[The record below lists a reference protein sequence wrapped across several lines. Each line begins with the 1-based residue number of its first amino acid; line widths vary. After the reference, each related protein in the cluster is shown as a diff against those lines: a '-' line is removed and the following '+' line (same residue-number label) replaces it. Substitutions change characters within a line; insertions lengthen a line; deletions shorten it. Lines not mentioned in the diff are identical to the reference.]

1 MTMGAKSKFCNSLD
15 LEKQGN
21 NTSSYPHIER
31 TRTAALRTSQT
42 GNEVPPMVAPHTDF
56 KYDVLG
62 VYFPALLPHAGPSIP
77 EIPADLP
84 HSHRGR

>member
-1 MTMGAKSKFCNSLD
+1 MPMGEESKFCNALD

-56 KYDVLG
+56 KYGLFELF
-62 VYFPALLPHAGPSIP
+62 FPALLLHVGPSTP
-77 EIPADLP
+77 EIPADLLR
-84 HSHRGR
+84 SHRGR

>member
-1 MTMGAKSKFCNSLD
+1 MGAKSKFCNALG

-21 NTSSYPHIER
+21 NTSSYSHIER
-31 TRTAALRTSQT
+31 TRTATLRTSQT
-42 GNEVPPMVAPHTDF
+42 GNEVPPKAAPHTVF
-56 KYDVLG
+56 KYGLFELF
-62 VYFPALLPHAGPSIP
+62 FPALLLHAGPSIP